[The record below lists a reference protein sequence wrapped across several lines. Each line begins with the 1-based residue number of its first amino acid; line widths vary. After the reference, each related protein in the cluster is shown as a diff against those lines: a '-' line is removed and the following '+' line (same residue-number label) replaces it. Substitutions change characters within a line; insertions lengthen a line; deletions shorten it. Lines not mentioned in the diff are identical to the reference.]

1 MVVYTTVHSNITI
14 TWHID
19 VFITRFSR
27 IGENYQHQNTAVDYN
42 NFCYHVESRC
52 PQKQR
57 RGSTSCNNLHSRL
70 RSTNRVAVFQVIS
83 ARMIT
88 RLLELPIPSSSIVSD
103 INTNEARILSK
114 ETWLS
119 CIIIEIS
126 ASASLRRSVRK
137 MKDYLWILNFRQRR
151 SLCIL
156 AAQHLQNQLNGR
168 GQR

>member
-1 MVVYTTVHSNITI
+1 M
-14 TWHID
+14 
-19 VFITRFSR
+19 
-27 IGENYQHQNTAVDYN
+27 AVDYN

-70 RSTNRVAVFQVIS
+70 RSTNRVAVFQLIS

-103 INTNEARILSK
+103 INTNEAKILSK